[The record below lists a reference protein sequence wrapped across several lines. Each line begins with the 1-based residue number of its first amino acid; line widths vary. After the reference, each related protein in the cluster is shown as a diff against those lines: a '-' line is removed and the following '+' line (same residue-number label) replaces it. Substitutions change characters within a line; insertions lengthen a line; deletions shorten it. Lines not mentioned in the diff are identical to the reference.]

1 MQTRSSSRE
10 EVMMILYLCLGVVII
25 GIGATTIFF
34 MIGDEESILKT
45 IPVLLFTAF
54 GFVMVLSSLTL
65 SGKVVE
71 KASVVVATTTDANG
85 VKLTLADGTEV
96 ECRDDQGACKGAQ
109 VGNLVTYEVQ
119 RHESGPWVSEKRVT
133 FVTRGP
139 GQ

>member
-1 MQTRSSSRE
+1 
-10 EVMMILYLCLGVVII
+10 MILYLCLGVVII

-71 KASVVVATTTDANG
+71 KASIVEATTTDGNG
-85 VKLTLADGTEV
+85 VKLALSDGAEIA
-96 ECRDDQGACKGAQ
+96 CRDGQDACRGAQ
-109 VGNLVTYEVQ
+109 VGNLVVYEVQ
-119 RHESGPWVSEKRVT
+119 RHESGLWVTQKRVT
-133 FVTRGP
+133 LVTRGP